1 MSTLDVVD
9 LSVTYGSAGHV
20 TRAVD
25 SVSLRVDGGSVLG
38 LVGESGS
45 GKSTL
50 ARALVSL
57 APVSG
62 GSILLD
68 GEPIHPVSGRVTR
81 AMHARRRKLQM
92 VFQDPYASLNPRRTV
107 GASIAEGLAAAGI
120 RRSSAVRTEVLSLLE
135 LVRLDPAHAQS
146 LPSSLSGGQRQRV
159 AIARALALN
168 PAIIVCDEPTSALDV
183 TTQARVLKLFKDIQ
197 KNTGVAYLFISHDL
211 GVVNEISDD
220 IAVLYRGQ
228 IVEIGQAHQVA
239 TAPRDPY
246 TRRLQMAAPI
256 ADPAKQRVRRA
267 QRLALLATEQ
277 SGVDA

>member
-159 AIARALALN
+159 AIARALAARPEILI
-168 PAIIVCDEPTSALDV
+168 ADEITAALDV
-183 TTQARVLKLFKDIQ
+183 SVQAATLNLLRDVQEETRV
-197 KNTGVAYLFISHDL
+197 GMLFITHNL
-211 GVVNEISDD
+211 AVVRYLAHSVCVMRN
-220 IAVLYRGQ
+220 GKF
-228 IVEIGQAHQVA
+228 VEWGETDNVIDRPAS
-239 TAPRDPY
+239 PY
-246 TRRLQMAAPI
+246 TRQLIDAAPTVGGS
-256 ADPAKQRVRRA
+256 DR
-267 QRLALLATEQ
+267 
-277 SGVDA
+277 